1 VAADLWGDLLGAE
14 AHLTADEVRWLSPLP
29 LWIGILAGPVA
40 FAIDLTAS
48 YALVQWVCASRQ
60 FSLLHLITLLA
71 ILVVMTGAWAS
82 WLALQRAR
90 EDLPDDGGW
99 PRQRARFMAVL
110 GLASSSL
117 FLLAILANE
126 VPRWVFDACR

>member
-1 VAADLWGDLLGAE
+1 LGAE
-14 AHLTADEVRWLSPLP
+14 IDLTADDVRWLSPLP

-40 FAIDLTAS
+40 FAVDLTAS

-71 ILVVMTGAWAS
+71 VVVVTAGAWTS
-82 WLALQRAR
+82 WLGLRHAR
-90 EDLPDDGGW
+90 EGVPDDGGR
-99 PRQRARFMAVL
+99 PRQRARFMSVL
-110 GLASSSL
+110 GLASSAF

-126 VPRWVFDACR
+126 VPRWVLDACR

>member
-1 VAADLWGDLLGAE
+1 MGAE
-14 AHLTADEVRWLSPLP
+14 IDLTADDVRWLSPLP

-40 FAIDLTAS
+40 FAVDLTAS

-71 ILVVMTGAWAS
+71 IVMTLGGAWVS
-82 WLALQRAR
+82 WLGLQHAR
-90 EDLPDDGGW
+90 VDRPGDGGR

-110 GLASSSL
+110 GCASSSL

-126 VPRWVFDACR
+126 MPRWVLDACR